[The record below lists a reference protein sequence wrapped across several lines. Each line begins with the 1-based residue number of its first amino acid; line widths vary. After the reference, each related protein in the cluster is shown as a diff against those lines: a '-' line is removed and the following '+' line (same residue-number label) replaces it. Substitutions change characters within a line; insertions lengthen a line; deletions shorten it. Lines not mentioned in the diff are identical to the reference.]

1 MHSGP
6 LKARLLHSAEQCGP
20 LKTRLYQCAK
30 HCGSLKARLKTTANA
45 VMLATLAPQQQY
57 IN

>member
-1 MHSGP
+1 MHSG
-6 LKARLLHSAEQCGP
+6 LLEARLLHSAEQCGL

-45 VMLATLAPQQQY
+45 VMLATLAPQQQ
-57 IN
+57 